1 MKNTLLSGILR
12 KKIESYLS
20 EDKNLNNIIHIFLN
34 NCSYI
39 LDCKDLREFKYKK
52 NKLNYILKNIVWSK
66 DQYLELDKKKKIQYN
81 CNLITD
87 FNNCTD
93 KKIEYFINMSDE
105 NLFNIL
111 PPITLI
117 LINDIYYVVDGYHR
131 IMSRFRKKEKIK
143 IKCFLGYLPNS

>member
-12 KKIESYLS
+12 KIIESHSS
-20 EDKNLNNIIHIFLN
+20 EDKNLNNIIYNFLN

-39 LDCKDLREFKYKK
+39 LECKDLREFKSKK

-66 DQYLELDKKKKIQYN
+66 DYYLELDKKKKIQYN
-81 CNLITD
+81 YNLITN
-87 FNNCTD
+87 FNIYNN

-117 LINDIYYVVDGYHR
+117 FINDIYYIVDGYHR

>member
-12 KKIESYLS
+12 KIIKSHSS
-20 EDKNLNNIIHIFLN
+20 EDKNLNNIIYNFLN

-39 LDCKDLREFKYKK
+39 LDCKDLREFKSKK

-66 DQYLELDKKKKIQYN
+66 DYYLELDKKKKIQYN
-81 CNLITD
+81 YNLITN
-87 FNNCTD
+87 FNNYNN

-117 LINDIYYVVDGYHR
+117 FINDIYYIVDGYHR

>member
-12 KKIESYLS
+12 KIIESHSS
-20 EDKNLNNIIHIFLN
+20 EDKTLNNIIYNFLN

-39 LDCKDLREFKYKK
+39 LDCKDLREFKSKK

-66 DQYLELDKKKKIQYN
+66 DYYLELDKKKKIQYN
-81 CNLITD
+81 YNLITN
-87 FNNCTD
+87 FNNYNN

-117 LINDIYYVVDGYHR
+117 IINDIYYIVDGYHR

>member
-12 KKIESYLS
+12 KIIKSHSS
-20 EDKNLNNIIHIFLN
+20 EDKNLNNIIYNFLN

-39 LDCKDLREFKYKK
+39 LECKDLREFKSKK

-66 DQYLELDKKKKIQYN
+66 DYYLELDKKKKIQYN
-81 CNLITD
+81 YNLITN
-87 FNNCTD
+87 FNIYNN

-117 LINDIYYVVDGYHR
+117 FINDIYYIVDGYHR